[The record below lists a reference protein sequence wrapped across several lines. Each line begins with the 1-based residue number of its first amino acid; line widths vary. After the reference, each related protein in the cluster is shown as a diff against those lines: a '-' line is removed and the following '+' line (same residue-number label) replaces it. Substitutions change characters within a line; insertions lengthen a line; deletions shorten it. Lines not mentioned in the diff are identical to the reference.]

1 MGAYCKCDVVNGA
14 VPVAAADTAFLLR
27 GRDEPEV
34 RHLHHDRDHAQHDSD
49 GSRALRAVGRVRER
63 ALRRQHRIHRHL
75 HHRVCAEANQSA
87 LVLLQAGVERV
98 RLRRCRRLRPRS
110 VQFLAL
116 PPITYSRSA

>member
-75 HHRVCAEANQSA
+75 HHRVWC
-87 LVLLQAGVERV
+87 LRGVGFITSVGSPHLHHRV
-98 RLRRCRRLRPRS
+98 CHE
-110 VQFLAL
+110 VEGFA
-116 PPITYSRSA
+116 